1 MKSHPQR
8 QEIADEVHARPFQQL
23 SSPLKVMHFAVMN
36 AEHSV
41 EEVLHS
47 VSALY
52 EVCGA
57 KPLAENATFGF
68 QDVGQLSLRW
78 EAHNEFYTLTFYYR
92 GEEQDWL
99 QSIPG
104 IPQDWDEHVVGELIT
119 GVQILVKAPQEE
131 TELSEDS
138 ASVSDNLA
146 IGSHIMR
153 KAATLW
159 TDFKGQ
165 AEVAILCEN
174 PVLDGVF
181 GDNQAIGSQV
191 MRKSATLWTD
201 FKAQGEF
208 GLNCILLHDHHL
220 HGFQCGRL
228 IQRLCEID
236 TYRAVALLGLSPARS
251 AMKQVTDLG
260 NELSVITN
268 HLSNLG
274 AGEEPEAL
282 SALMVMAAKVEE
294 ISAET
299 AHRFSASEA
308 YYAVVKMRIS
318 ELEETRIEGLQT
330 IEQFIERRVD
340 PAMRTCKAAS
350 MRLDRISQRIARA
363 SNLLRSKI
371 DLSTEQKVHDLL
383 SSMNKRTRRQLTLQ
397 AKLETF
403 SIIVVTYYLFD
414 LIDRTVHYLTSGK
427 TEEMATNGLVYSL
440 PAVVLGVWWY
450 VRRVT
455 KEFKSDD

>member
-1 MKSHPQR
+1 VKSHPQR
-8 QEIADEVHARPFQQL
+8 QQIADEVHARPFQQL

-36 AEHSV
+36 AEYST
-41 EEVLHS
+41 EDILRS

-57 KPLAENATFGF
+57 QPLAENATFGF

-92 GEEQDWL
+92 GEEQNWQ

-104 IPQDWDEHVVGELIT
+104 IPQDWSEQIVGELIT
-119 GVQILVKAPQEE
+119 GVQILVRAPQGE
-131 TELSEDS
+131 
-138 ASVSDNLA
+138 A
-146 IGSHIMR
+146 GS
-153 KAATLW
+153 
-159 TDFKGQ
+159 
-165 AEVAILCEN
+165 LCEG
-174 PVLDGVF
+174 PILDDIFAG
-181 GDNQAIGSQV
+181 NQVIGSQV
-191 MRKSATLWTD
+191 MRKAATLWTD

-208 GLNCILLHDHHL
+208 GLDRILLQDNHL
-220 HGFQCGRL
+220 HDYQCGRL

-236 TYRAVALLGLSPARS
+236 TYRAVALLGLSPARF
-251 AMKQVTDLG
+251 AMKQVTTLG
-260 NELSVITN
+260 SELSVVTN

-274 AGEEPEAL
+274 VGEESEAL
-282 SALMVMAAKVEE
+282 SALMTMAAKVEE

-318 ELEETRIEGLQT
+318 ELDETRIEGLQT

-455 KEFKSDD
+455 KEFKSDE

>member
-8 QEIADEVHARPFQQL
+8 QQIADEVHARPFQQL

-36 AEHSV
+36 AEYST
-41 EEVLHS
+41 EDILRS

-57 KPLAENATFGF
+57 QPLAENATFGF

-92 GEEQDWL
+92 GEEQNWQ

-104 IPQDWDEHVVGELIT
+104 IPQDWSEQIVGELIT
-119 GVQILVKAPQEE
+119 GVQILVRAPQGE
-131 TELSEDS
+131 
-138 ASVSDNLA
+138 A
-146 IGSHIMR
+146 GS
-153 KAATLW
+153 
-159 TDFKGQ
+159 
-165 AEVAILCEN
+165 LCEG
-174 PVLDGVF
+174 PILDDIFAG
-181 GDNQAIGSQV
+181 NQVIGSQV
-191 MRKSATLWTD
+191 MRKAATLWTD

-208 GLNCILLHDHHL
+208 GLDRILLQDNHL
-220 HGFQCGRL
+220 HDYQCGRL

-236 TYRAVALLGLSPARS
+236 TYRAVALLGLSPARF
-251 AMKQVTDLG
+251 AMKQVTTLG
-260 NELSVITN
+260 SKLSVVTN

-274 AGEEPEAL
+274 VGEESEAL
-282 SALMVMAAKVEE
+282 SALMTMAAKVEE

-308 YYAVVKMRIS
+308 YYAVVSMRIS

-340 PAMRTCKAAS
+340 PAMRTCRAAA

-371 DLSTEQKVHDLL
+371 DLSTEEKVHDLL

-414 LIDRTVHYLTSGK
+414 LIDRSIRYLASGK
-427 TEEMATNGLVYSL
+427 TEEMATNGLIYSL

-455 KEFKSDD
+455 KEFKSDE